1 MKQSREEPMSV
12 QIRLLTPADAAAYQ
26 PIRLRSLQ
34 EHPEAFS
41 ASYEG
46 EVTRSLDAVAE
57 RLETTPD
64 GFMLGAWQG
73 DTLVGIVGLYRSPG
87 IKVRHR
93 AIVGGMYVATE
104 VRNQGIGAALM
115 YALIEQ
121 AKTLAHLEEII
132 LAVTVG
138 NAGARSVYSAVGF
151 ITSHFEK
158 RYIKVGDCYYDLEWM
173 TLRLVD
179 R

>member
-1 MKQSREEPMSV
+1 MSV
-12 QIRLLTPADAAAYQ
+12 QVRLLSPADAAAYQ
-26 PIRLRSLQ
+26 PVRLRSLQ

-46 EVTRSLDAVAE
+46 EVTRSLDTVAA

-73 DTLVGIVGLYRSPG
+73 DSLVGIVGLYRSPG

-93 AIVGGMYVATE
+93 AIVGGMYVASA
-104 VRNQGIGAALM
+104 VRGQGIGTALM
-115 YALIEQ
+115 RTLIEQ
-121 AKTLAHLEEII
+121 AKSMAYLEEII

-138 NAGARSVYSAVGF
+138 NAGARSVYCAVGF
-151 ITSHFEK
+151 TPSHFEK
-158 RYIKVGDCYYDLEWM
+158 CYLKVGDCYYDLEWM